1 MAEVLQCPVPEFVGE
16 PGSLGDLA
24 GRHIFAGLW
33 DRPGLSRRERRLVT
47 LAVLAV
53 FGQERLHAP
62 LHIKA
67 ALDSGD
73 LTEAELRETA
83 VQIAYYAGWPLATSF
98 DAAVDTATGHR
109 SGYDQVS
116 ALATGP
122 ARSAT
127 PGTDKEEQR

>member
-1 MAEVLQCPVPEFVGE
+1 MAEVMQCPVPEFVGE

-24 GRHIFAGLW
+24 ARYIFADLW
-33 DRPGLSRRERRLVT
+33 GRPGLSRRERRLVT

-53 FGQERLHAP
+53 LGQDRLHAP

-83 VQIAYYAGWPLATSF
+83 IQVAYYAGWPLATSF
-98 DAAVDTATGHR
+98 DAAVDTVTGR
-109 SGYDQVS
+109 SSGYDQVS
-116 ALATGP
+116 DPASGP
-122 ARSAT
+122 GRT
-127 PGTDKEEQR
+127 PGREEEERR